1 MKKEASLLPYALL
14 LNVVY
19 VGIFGLAHYF
29 LGSNLHLYSV
39 VYDNV
44 LLWVLLFVSIQ
55 VVSLLCKAFRWSD
68 DATVPLVIN
77 VLVVIVLLWLS
88 ALLLAWYTQVSVEP
102 LGTWQRGF
110 LNVLGFLYV
119 YLMFAVVTSFYTGS
133 IFKLVGLGVALLS
146 YLVFA
151 FFPALTSNLVAAIF

>member
-14 LNVVY
+14 LNVIY
-19 VGIFGLAHYF
+19 VGIFGLTHYF
-29 LGSNLHLYSV
+29 LGSHLDLYAV

-55 VVSLLCKAFRWSD
+55 VVSLLCKVFRWSN
-68 DATVPLVIN
+68 DATVPLIIN
-77 VLVVIVLLWLS
+77 VFIVIILLLLS
-88 ALLLAWYTQVSVEP
+88 GLLLAWYTQASFEA
-102 LGTWQRGF
+102 LGTWQRGV
-110 LNVLGFLYV
+110 LHVLGFLYA

-133 IFKLVGLGVALLS
+133 IFKLVGLAVALLS